1 MAREPKMKVG
11 LGIDNKELNDG
22 LKQSKAAIKDFDKT
36 SSQAFDAFGNAIGID
51 TRLLSQLS
59 SSLQGLGV
67 KLKSMENT
75 GAQAFGKLLTSCKGL
90 AAGIAG
96 LGIGTAIAAFKSL
109 NDEAKAFEN
118 TVQGASLK
126 LQTAAYVDTYK
137 QFLRDQNE
145 GRAGWLANA
154 KEDVARWTKTV
165 LPTMFYGVGEALK
178 GATTSEGQE
187 DISAFQR
194 ARNLINEA
202 KLTGE
207 EAGELTARIYQ
218 LERERARQMKEIS
231 EIDAEIAERRAVMY
245 DTEESAVTR
254 AQALADVQ
262 GLIQKKLDLQLPR
275 EKALAALMKSRS
287 NLASDSIEAE
297 NETIQQEIRVNQ
309 LVAATENEKKSL
321 LRVQKQINAELA
333 KGAEQ
338 QAEIARQAAAMSA
351 SRSALAGLDLSV
363 SEGALATIA
372 NIGAEIEVPATLILD
387 TDEAVEDII
396 DLSQEI
402 ESALNSTFAS
412 VGQAFGELV
421 ADLATGDNAWGNF
434 AQAGLTVL
442 GDLAQQ
448 VGKLAVGIGTA
459 ALGLEAALSNPLD
472 PAAAIAAIVAGTAL
486 IALGAMVKK
495 VGGNVNNYSASAGVA
510 SGSYSGSAP
519 GSSYAT
525 QQLNV
530 HVTGELVAKGSTLTA
545 VLNNEKNRTNRTT

>member
-1 MAREPKMKVG
+1 MARESKMKVA
-11 LGIDNKELNDG
+11 LGIENKELNDG

-36 SSQAFDAFGNAIGID
+36 SSDAFTAFGRAIGLD
-51 TRLLSQLS
+51 TRQISQLTNS
-59 SSLQGLGV
+59 VQGLGA
-67 KLKSMENT
+67 KLKTMG
-75 GAQAFGKLLTSCKGL
+75 GAGTQAFGEILAGCKGL

-96 LGIGTAIAAFKSL
+96 LGIAAATAAFKEL
-109 NDEAKAFEN
+109 NAEAKAFKN
-118 TVQGASLK
+118 TVQGASIE
-126 LQTAAYVDTYK
+126 LQTSAYVNTYK
-137 QFLRDQNE
+137 QFLRDQNQ
-145 GRAGWLANA
+145 GRAEAIANLEADAKKGFGGWWAKFVYRIDPSSSYEVVQEAEKRAERAKQIA
-154 KEDVARWTKTV
+154 KEIYDLEYQRMQNQVTIAQIDSDIAKYQEVMRDATYSATERS
-165 LPTMFYGVGEALK
+165 EALAK
-178 GATTSEGQE
+178 VQDLIQQKLNIQLPIEQRIADLIAENNALASSSLDDENQE
-187 DISAFQR
+187 IQAKVK
-194 ARNLINEA
+194 AYNLETQA
-202 KLTGE
+202 
-207 EAGELTARIYQ
+207 A
-218 LERERARQMKEIS
+218 
-231 EIDAEIAERRAVMY
+231 AERR
-245 DTEESAVTR
+245 
-254 AQALADVQ
+254 
-262 GLIQKKLDLQLPR
+262 
-275 EKALAALMKSRS
+275 
-287 NLASDSIEAE
+287 
-297 NETIQQEIRVNQ
+297 
-309 LVAATENEKKSL
+309 SL
-321 LRVQKQINAELA
+321 LKIQKQINAELA
-333 KGAEQ
+333 KEAEQ
-338 QAEIARQAAAMSA
+338 RAEIARQAAAMSA

-459 ALGLEAALSNPLD
+459 ALGLEASLSNPLD
-472 PAAAIAAIVAGTAL
+472 PAAAIAAIAAGTAL